1 MSLSNSLR
9 DEITFLEEQIQ
20 ELKECKKENLVKIAS
35 FEKKISVYEE
45 NIRHLSQRY
54 DRDIAEQFREV
65 EIKSKELEDISREYN
80 DLRKIKLALDTEI
93 KAYRAML
100 ESEESRLNIPKA
112 SSSVNK
118 SESGFFENS
127 ELQKSQSSKKR
138 RLSNE
143 EESESY
149 LENQNKGTDQAF
161 NLNVTKND
169 KVIK

>member
-65 EIKSKELEDISREYN
+65 EIKSKELG
-80 DLRKIKLALDTEI
+80 LK
-93 KAYRAML
+93 
-100 ESEESRLNIPKA
+100 
-112 SSSVNK
+112 
-118 SESGFFENS
+118 
-127 ELQKSQSSKKR
+127 
-138 RLSNE
+138 
-143 EESESY
+143 
-149 LENQNKGTDQAF
+149 
-161 NLNVTKND
+161 NL
-169 KVIK
+169 I